1 MLTSHI
7 IKSCK
12 KMLHDYDE
20 FNRFVDHSLPIMK
33 QMLDKES
40 DSKNGQREVYE
51 NIKTIGLQ
59 LHSKH
64 ADLTISLRHRDEV
77 QIIENLRL
85 TLMILEEL
93 QQEVEKIH
101 GDGITDL
108 LFKLGIN
115 YIHSTIERIV
125 MKTTHQKN

>member
-1 MLTSHI
+1 
-7 IKSCK
+7 
-12 KMLHDYDE
+12 
-20 FNRFVDHSLPIMK
+20 MK
-33 QMLDKES
+33 EILDKES
-40 DSKNGQREVYE
+40 DSKNEQREVYE

-59 LHSKH
+59 LQSKR
-64 ADLTISLRHRDEV
+64 ADLALNLKHRDEV
-77 QIIENLRL
+77 QSTENLRL
-85 TLMILEEL
+85 TLVILEWL

-108 LFKLGIN
+108 LFRLGIN